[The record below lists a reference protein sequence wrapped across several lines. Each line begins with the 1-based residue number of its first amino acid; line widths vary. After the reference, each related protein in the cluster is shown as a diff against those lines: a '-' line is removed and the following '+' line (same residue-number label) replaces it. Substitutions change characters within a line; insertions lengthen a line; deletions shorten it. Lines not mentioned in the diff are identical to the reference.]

1 MYTKEMLAK
10 YDYFNDADLT
20 FVLDSLTGVISR
32 QYILDFARKLVNEKV
47 PFAMCMMDLD
57 NFKYINDSYGHKAGD
72 ICLKTIAE
80 GLVNSIGEDGLV
92 GRFGGDEFIILY
104 LKSNAYEDVHL
115 LFEHLYG
122 EGGAVRRFLYIENV
136 RVFITAT
143 TGSASFP
150 KDASDYNEL
159 FLKMDKALYRGKSK
173 GRNCY
178 IIYVHDKHKN
188 IVIREKADGS
198 AVERFNSAVRLFD
211 IYKNENN
218 IIKFTLDYLYS
229 ELHCSGAYFLTPEGK
244 IYSNK
249 DDNYK
254 TTGYLIRP
262 HIEMLLKDDKVFYET
277 PLTKY
282 KAEDPILRDFLES
295 RAIQSILIVR
305 LETFNLLNGFI
316 LIYENEITRVW
327 QENEVTLVMYVSA
340 LLELQLSYRK
350 KGI

>member
-178 IIYVHDKHKN
+178 IIYVHEKHKDIVVSERGTN
-188 IVIREKADGS
+188 SLLSKVHDVKLLIETSPNDIVIEKALDYIQKT
-198 AVERFNSAVRLFD
+198 AHPANSFFV
-211 IYKNENN
+211 YKNNYVKNSKDNTEYYFGRNSYFILDKMVGDKEILPSSN
-218 IIKFTLDYLYS
+218 PKDIKDRYPDTAEYID
-229 ELHCSGAYFLTPEGK
+229 TNK
-244 IYSNK
+244 IHAFVVARVSN
-249 DDNYK
+249 Y
-254 TTGYLIRP
+254 
-262 HIEMLLKDDKVFYET
+262 
-277 PLTKY
+277 
-282 KAEDPILRDFLES
+282 
-295 RAIQSILIVR
+295 
-305 LETFNLLNGFI
+305 GFI
-316 LIYENEITRVW
+316 VLYENSVTRMW
-327 QENEVTLVMYVSA
+327 QDYDLV
-340 LLELQLSYRK
+340 LLSYIATLLSYKLDK
-350 KGI
+350 K